1 MTDTLQLLLEALP
14 SFGLEAE
21 SYHDTKVRIRG
32 NYTVEIENPA
42 LFKLLWNNQV
52 IGPFDDLTEML
63 TFIQMDL
70 QLNGEN

>member
-1 MTDTLQLLLEALP
+1 MTDTLQLLIEALP

-21 SYHDTKVRIRG
+21 IYHDTKVQIQG
-32 NYTVEIENPA
+32 NYTVEIENPT
-42 LFKLLWNNQV
+42 LFKLLWNHQV